1 MMRPHLHTDFPHVIY
16 FALGTIV
23 VIHALRIAAA
33 KLSDNEKTASAGKV
47 LGAFALAD

>member
-1 MMRPHLHTDFPHVIY
+1 MRPHLHTDFPHVVY

-23 VIHALRIAAA
+23 VIHVLRTVAA
-33 KLSDNEKTASAGKV
+33 KLSENDSTASAGKV

>member
-1 MMRPHLHTDFPHVIY
+1 MRPHLHTDLPHVVY

-23 VIHALRIAAA
+23 VLHVLRITAA
-33 KLSDNEKTASAGKV
+33 KLSDNDKTSSAGKV

>member
-1 MMRPHLHTDFPHVIY
+1 MRPHLHTDFPHVVY

-23 VIHALRIAAA
+23 VIHVLRITAA
-33 KLSDNEKTASAGKV
+33 KLSENGSTASAGKV

>member
-1 MMRPHLHTDFPHVIY
+1 MRPHLHTDFLHLVY

-23 VIHALRIAAA
+23 VIHVLRIAATQLA
-33 KLSDNEKTASAGKV
+33 DNEATAGAGKV